1 MTHSTTPRKYK
12 IPVEVIGTNTIGHP
26 FQQHIQIQK
35 KKAEQETATKQSL
48 TQATTTSNVATKKV
62 EFKTQVLKQR
72 PPLTLNDKNYS
83 QLVDNLTKKYTE
95 ATVQAKQQ
103 KELEEQNQQV
113 FNALYNSM
121 NQTNGISSPKVNT
134 NSDAKTQTQNAPTD
148 NSSNQFVSSDFV
160 TDLGMSRMNAT
171 TTTNSKTSELQPYT
185 ESKQPALNISSL
197 DPRSNQQVLELNQYN
212 IEEYNRQTLLL
223 NKELLTHINKHIT
236 DSETNK
242 PIDPTTTNTDNQNTS
257 VEPPESLKNHE
268 ARLMHPSNVKN
279 TIIVDNGTKE
289 DTDCVIT
296 IKSFVTSSKK
306 TSLPGTP
313 QTYSSFAQAHRSH
326 NQSSRHIKEFR
337 TRARI
342 NVGETSQLSSLGGGF
357 YYNTSKQKPLPSGYY
372 RPPSFNSRETLR
384 SRCST
389 TSMNKSRTPAPLH
402 VTSIETKFFNISKP
416 IMMFQP

>member
-1 MTHSTTPRKYK
+1 M
-12 IPVEVIGTNTIGHP
+12 EVIGTNTIGHP
-26 FQQHIQIQK
+26 FQQHIQTQN
-35 KKAEQETATKQSL
+35 KKAEQETATKQSS
-48 TQATTTSNVATKKV
+48 TQATTTTTTTTSSNVATKKV

-83 QLVDNLTKKYTE
+83 QLVDNLTRKYTE
-95 ATVQAKQQ
+95 AIVQAKQQ
-103 KELEEQNQQV
+103 KELEEQNQQD
-113 FNALYNSM
+113 FNALYISM
-121 NQTNGISSPKVNT
+121 NQNNGISSPKVNT
-134 NSDAKTQTQNAPTD
+134 NSEPKTQTQSAPTD
-148 NSSNQFVSSDFV
+148 NNSSQFVSPDFV
-160 TDLGMSRMNAT
+160 TDLGMSRMNAIAT
-171 TTTNSKTSELQPYT
+171 KTKTSELQPYT

-197 DPRSNQQVLELNQYN
+197 DPQSNQRVLELNQYN

-223 NKELLTHINKHIT
+223 NKELLTHINRHINE
-236 DSETNK
+236 SETNR
-242 PIDPTTTNTDNQNTS
+242 PIDPTTNTDSKNTS

-268 ARLMHPSNVKN
+268 TRLMHPSNIKN
-279 TIIVDNGTKE
+279 TIFVDNGTKE

-313 QTYSSFAQAHRSH
+313 QTYSSFAHAHRSH
-326 NQSSRHIKEFR
+326 NKSSRHIKEFR

-389 TSMNKSRTPAPLH
+389 TSANKPRTPAPLH